1 MFQNLRYTELDAFE
15 NVFDYGDD
23 GELFYIIME
32 GEVKIKIPAPDELE
46 EEQCTPEGV
55 LIFVVEYFGDI
66 HWANMRHGLEIRNMI
81 LNFLSDH

>member
-46 EEQCTPEGV
+46 EE
-55 LIFVVEYFGDI
+55 
-66 HWANMRHGLEIRNMI
+66 
-81 LNFLSDH
+81 